1 MLIKSST
8 RALVHARILFSVCY
22 IYNTAIVN
30 KQQKGATS

>member
-8 RALVHARILFSVCY
+8 RALVHARILFSVSY
-22 IYNTAIVN
+22 IYNTAFMI